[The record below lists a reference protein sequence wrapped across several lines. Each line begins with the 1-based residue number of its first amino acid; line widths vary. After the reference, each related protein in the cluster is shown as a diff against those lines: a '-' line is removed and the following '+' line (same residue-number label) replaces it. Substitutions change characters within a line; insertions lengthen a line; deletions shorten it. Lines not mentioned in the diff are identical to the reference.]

1 MSLTGNFT
9 SFVII
14 FSSAGKDNLFLF
26 LLCLQLSSKE
36 NHQKGGG
43 GRVAVDLDVQHVL
56 STISNVTGSLVAL
69 GDKGSGPG
77 LGFESGINLRE
88 SRAHCTALG
97 CMYRQL
103 PEIRKMF
110 I

>member
-43 GRVAVDLDVQHVL
+43 GVAVDLDVQHVL

-103 PEIRKMF
+103 PGVRKMF